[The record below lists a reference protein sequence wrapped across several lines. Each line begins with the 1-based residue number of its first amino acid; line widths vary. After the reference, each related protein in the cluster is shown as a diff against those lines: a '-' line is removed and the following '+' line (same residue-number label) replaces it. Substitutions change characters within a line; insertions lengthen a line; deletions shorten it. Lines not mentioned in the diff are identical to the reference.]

1 MVASIFF
8 VVYHH
13 YSYLC
18 ITLNHSSTK
27 IMREVNPKDTNRAK
41 AFDLWMRS
49 PMPMVTMT
57 KTFDITHLR
66 RIARSKGLKLNML
79 MCYAIGRAASDFGEF
94 YLLPVGDK
102 LMQFDNLAINTI
114 VMTKSGDINTCDIP
128 FSRDIHQFAADYL
141 RLTEQVAVT
150 NVEYNVGDDYM
161 VIGTSALTKCELDSV
176 VNLYAGF
183 YNNPFVV
190 WGKYRKGWFKTTLPI
205 SFQFHHTQMDGPV
218 STGFLNRL
226 QEVFNSIEY

>member
-1 MVASIFF
+1 
-8 VVYHH
+8 
-13 YSYLC
+13 
-18 ITLNHSSTK
+18 
-27 IMREVNPKDTNRAK
+27 MREVNPKDTNRAK

-128 FSRDIHQFAADYL
+128 FSHDIHQFAADYL
-141 RLTEQVAVT
+141 RLTEQVSTT
-150 NVEYNVGDDYM
+150 NVEYNAGDDYM

>member
-1 MVASIFF
+1 
-8 VVYHH
+8 
-13 YSYLC
+13 
-18 ITLNHSSTK
+18 
-27 IMREVNPKDTNRAK
+27 MREVNPKDTNRAK
-41 AFDLWMRS
+41 AFELWMRS

-57 KTFDITHLR
+57 KTFDITRLR
-66 RIARSKGLKLNML
+66 RVARSKGVKLNML

-94 YLLPVGDK
+94 FLLPVGDK
-102 LMQFDNLAINTI
+102 LMQFDRLAINTI
-114 VMTKSGDINTCDIP
+114 VMTKSGGINTCDIP
-128 FSRDIHQFAADYL
+128 FTMDIHQFAADYL
-141 RLTEQVAVT
+141 RLTDEVAA
-150 NVEYNVGDDYM
+150 NEEDYNLGDDYM

-190 WGKYRKGWFKTTLPI
+190 WGKYRKGWFRTTLPI

-226 QEVFNSIEY
+226 QEVFDSIEY

>member
-1 MVASIFF
+1 
-8 VVYHH
+8 
-13 YSYLC
+13 
-18 ITLNHSSTK
+18 
-27 IMREVNPKDTNRAK
+27 MREVNPQDTNRAK
-41 AFDLWMRS
+41 AFELWMRS

-57 KTFDITHLR
+57 KTFDITRLR
-66 RIARSKGLKLNML
+66 RLARKRGVKLNML
-79 MCYAIGRAASDFGEF
+79 MCYAIGRAASDFAEF

-102 LMQFDNLAINTI
+102 LMQFDSLAVNTI
-114 VMTKSGDINTCDIP
+114 VMTPSGDIRTCDIP
-128 FSRDIHQFAADYL
+128 FSSDIHTFASDYL
-141 RLTEQVAVT
+141 RLTEQT
-150 NVEYNVGDDYM
+150 ISSGEEFNLGDDYM

-190 WGKYRKGWFKTTLPI
+190 WGKYRKGLFRTTLPI
-205 SFQFHHTQMDGPV
+205 SFQFHHTQMDGPI

>member
-1 MVASIFF
+1 
-8 VVYHH
+8 
-13 YSYLC
+13 
-18 ITLNHSSTK
+18 
-27 IMREVNPKDTNRAK
+27 MREVNPKETNRAK
-41 AFDLWMRS
+41 AFELWMRS

-66 RIARSKGLKLNML
+66 RVARCKGLKFNML

-102 LMQFDNLAINTI
+102 LMQFDNLAVNTI

-141 RLTEQVAVT
+141 RLTEQVAVS
-150 NVEYNVGDDYM
+150 NEEYNLGDDYM

-190 WGKYRKGWFKTTLPI
+190 WGKYRKGLFRTTLPI

-226 QEVFNSIEY
+226 QEVFNNIVY

>member
-1 MVASIFF
+1 
-8 VVYHH
+8 
-13 YSYLC
+13 
-18 ITLNHSSTK
+18 
-27 IMREVNPKDTNRAK
+27 MREVNPKDTNRAK
-41 AFDLWMRS
+41 AFELWMRS

-57 KTFDITHLR
+57 KTFDITRLR
-66 RIARSKGLKLNML
+66 RVARSKGVKLNML

-94 YLLPVGDK
+94 FLLPVGDK
-102 LMQFDNLAINTI
+102 LMQFDHLAINTI
-114 VMTKSGDINTCDIP
+114 VMTKSGGINTCDIP
-128 FSRDIHQFAADYL
+128 FTMDIHQFAADYL
-141 RLTEQVAVT
+141 RLTDEVAA
-150 NVEYNVGDDYM
+150 NEEDYNLGDDYM

-190 WGKYRKGWFKTTLPI
+190 WGKYRKGWFRITLPI

-226 QEVFNSIEY
+226 QEVFDSIEY